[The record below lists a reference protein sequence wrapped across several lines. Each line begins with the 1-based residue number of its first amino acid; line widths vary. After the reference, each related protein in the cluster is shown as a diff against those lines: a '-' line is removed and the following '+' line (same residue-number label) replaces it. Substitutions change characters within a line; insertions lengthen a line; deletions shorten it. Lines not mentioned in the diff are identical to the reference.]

1 MALTNNLLYNNGS
14 DIFTC
19 NNAGG
24 AAIGSVIAYNSDT
37 VARDFT
43 LHAVP
48 SGYGASTGNTLLKV
62 SIPAGDSYVF
72 DTKMLLANT
81 EKLHASTDNG
91 TATKVYAT
99 VSYLDL

>member
-1 MALTNNLLYNNGS
+1 MALTNNVLNNTGT
-14 DIFTC
+14 DIFIC
-19 NNAGG
+19 ANAGG
-24 AAIGSVIAYNSDT
+24 AAIGSVIARNSDT

-43 LHAVP
+43 LHAAP
-48 SGYGASTGNTLLKV
+48 SGYSPSTANILLQV

-72 DTKMLLANT
+72 DTKMLLGSG

-99 VSYLDL
+99 VSYLYL